1 MIAFRLSAD
10 AEEFIELAKFR
21 ALRIVWARVEEAC
34 GLAPRSA
41 YVQAESAWRMMTRRD
56 PYLNVLRGT
65 IAAFAAGLG
74 GADSVSVLPHPLAVG
89 FPGSLARRLARN
101 GQLVL
106 LRESHLGF
114 VDDPAAGAGGFEALT
129 KALCDKSWAVFQE
142 IEANGGLPA
151 ALADGGFQR
160 QVAENAA
167 ALRRDVA
174 RIKSPITGVSAHPQL
189 VEAATDIAPGAPE
202 PEIFSSAAGAL
213 APFRLA
219 EAFEALRD
227 QSDACLQKTGARPK
241 AYLVAIGAEPAHR
254 RRVAYMR
261 EWFETGGVQPVYDGE
276 AATPEDAVAKLKAS
290 GAELA
295 CLCSDDETYAARAEA
310 FAAAVKAAGV
320 KGLMLAGRPGDLE
333 QRLRAAGV
341 DDFIFMGGDAVAGAQ
356 SSLQASRALGLLHG
370 TDAMGLI
377 PNFSNVPFAAAGM
390 LPGEGEMQVWSTPE
404 GVDVKSFYDESDR
417 AGLDFSHDWPGLA
430 PFLRGPYPTMYVNQ
444 PWTVRQYAGFST
456 AEKSNAF
463 YRANLAAGQKGLSV
477 AFDLATHRGYDS
489 DHPRVAGDVGM
500 AGVAIDFDLRYADP
514 PLGHPARHD
523 ERVDDD
529 ERRGAA
535 GDGALHRRRRGAG
548 RSDGQADRDHSER
561 YSEGVHGPQHLHLSA
576 GGLDADRLRHL
587 RFHRGEH
594 AEVQLDLDLRLSHAG
609 GGSDA
614 GPRASLHPRRRR
626 RIHSRRHLGRHERG
640 SVRATPVV
648 LLGNRHE
655 FLHGGGQA
663 ARSAQAL
670 GRDRQRASGPSPTN
684 RCRCARTARRPA
696 GRSPPR
702 TRSTTSSALRSRRWR
717 RRRAIPSRCTP
728 TRSTRRSPCRRRSRR
743 GLPATPS
750 FS

>member
-1 MIAFRLSAD
+1 MATEATVFPAWSEADWRRAAETALKGANLDKLVTRTVDGLRIEPVYQPTDGPRSLRAGGPWRVMARLDNPDAREANSQALEDLAGGADGLQIVFAGAIGAYGFGLKRNDPDTLRLAFDGVQFDAGARFELDLGPNGPEEALAVANHIRAVNAEPAISAVSFSLDPFAAAARGAFPSGWSAQVRPYVDAALELKSWRFKGPYFVADARSVNAAGGSASQELAFALGAGVSLLRALADAGIAPDEGRGMIAFRLSAD

-34 GLAPRSA
+34 GLVPRSA
-41 YVQAESAWRMMTRRD
+41 YVQAESAWRMMTRRH

-320 KGLMLAGRPGDLE
+320 KGLTLAGRPGDLE

-341 DDFIFMGGDAVAGAQ
+341 DDFIFMGGDAVAG
-356 SSLQASRALGLLHG
+356 L
-370 TDAMGLI
+370 
-377 PNFSNVPFAAAGM
+377 
-390 LPGEGEMQVWSTPE
+390 
-404 GVDVKSFYDESDR
+404 
-417 AGLDFSHDWPGLA
+417 
-430 PFLRGPYPTMYVNQ
+430 
-444 PWTVRQYAGFST
+444 
-456 AEKSNAF
+456 
-463 YRANLAAGQKGLSV
+463 KGL
-477 AFDLATHRGYDS
+477 YK
-489 DHPRVAGDVGM
+489 RVA
-500 AGVAIDFDLRYADP
+500 P
-514 PLGHPARHD
+514 
-523 ERVDDD
+523 
-529 ERRGAA
+529 
-535 GDGALHRRRRGAG
+535 
-548 RSDGQADRDHSER
+548 
-561 YSEGVHGPQHLHLSA
+561 
-576 GGLDADRLRHL
+576 
-587 RFHRGEH
+587 
-594 AEVQLDLDLRLSHAG
+594 
-609 GGSDA
+609 
-614 GPRASLHPRRRR
+614 
-626 RIHSRRHLGRHERG
+626 
-640 SVRATPVV
+640 
-648 LLGNRHE
+648 
-655 FLHGGGQA
+655 
-663 ARSAQAL
+663 
-670 GRDRQRASGPSPTN
+670 
-684 RCRCARTARRPA
+684 
-696 GRSPPR
+696 
-702 TRSTTSSALRSRRWR
+702 
-717 RRRAIPSRCTP
+717 
-728 TRSTRRSPCRRRSRR
+728 
-743 GLPATPS
+743 
-750 FS
+750 